1 MVDMMNQQIIPA
13 VRNSGFGDE
22 AALKAAVNAVSAG
35 LQGMH
40 AAEGYE
46 KAKLARVL
54 RLETMMEAR
63 AVCDSAEAIVPAD
76 KWPMPTYKDM
86 LFLDYTA

>member
-1 MVDMMNQQIIPA
+1 
-13 VRNSGFGDE
+13 
-22 AALKAAVNAVSAG
+22 
-35 LQGMH
+35 MH